1 MDYVKDFQDSA
12 DKDKD
17 EECGSKDK
25 DLVFVDKNHSGKDI
39 QNGPQGFSR
48 PQGLSSKTTLAH
60 THTTHTH
67 RYVQSKTVLRNVE
80 AKLKET
86 TSPAGVLSGTSGRH
100 KATQECISAIL
111 NEPVSC
117 SLLSGLHSNIST
129 ARWSRLPLS
138 ATYPHDT

>member
-25 DLVFVDKNHSGKDI
+25 DLVFVDKNHSDKDI

-60 THTTHTH
+60 THTTHTPICAVQDGAEKCRGEAERDDVSSRSSV
-67 RYVQSKTVLRNVE
+67 RYFRQTRSDPGMHLGNTERTRQLQFVE
-80 AKLKET
+80 R
-86 TSPAGVLSGTSGRH
+86 PA
-100 KATQECISAIL
+100 Q
-111 NEPVSC
+111 
-117 SLLSGLHSNIST
+117 
-129 ARWSRLPLS
+129 
-138 ATYPHDT
+138 